1 MITGPILSTLLGAGL
16 KLVSNLVLGFIES
29 KQQKEAASRE
39 FDEHKLNAI
48 KALQSSTFSL
58 SKYIRPVVTIALV
71 GTYCYLM
78 IYYAWHPDIEYS
90 VMVPKEPG
98 IFAWI
103 FGSKEQIQQT
113 LTGGLMLASFV
124 DLIFMVAGFYYMP
137 SKRR

>member
-1 MITGPILSTLLGAGL
+1 MITGPIISTLMGAGL

-29 KQQKEAASRE
+29 RQQKEAASRE
-39 FDEHKLNAI
+39 FDSNKLKAI
-48 KALQSSTFSL
+48 QSLQGTAFSL
-58 SKYIRPVVTIALV
+58 SKYIRPFVTVAFV

-78 IYYAWHPDIEYS
+78 IYYAHNSEIEYS

-103 FGSKEQIQQT
+103 WGSKEQVQQT

-124 DLIFMVAGFYYMP
+124 DLVFMVAGFYYMP

>member
-1 MITGPILSTLLGAGL
+1 MITGPIISTLMGAGL

-29 KQQKEAASRE
+29 RQQKEAASRE
-39 FDEHKLNAI
+39 FDSNKLKAI
-48 KALQSSTFSL
+48 QSLQGTAFSL
-58 SKYIRPVVTIALV
+58 SKYIRPFVTVAFV

-78 IYYAWHPDIEYS
+78 VYYAHNSEIEYS

-103 FGSKEQIQQT
+103 WGSKEQVQQT

-124 DLIFMVAGFYYMP
+124 DLVFMVAGFYYMP

>member
-16 KLVSNLVLGFIES
+16 KLSSNLVLGFIES
-29 KQQKEAASRE
+29 RQQKRIAKNE
-39 FDEHKLNAI
+39 FDSNKLKAI
-48 KALQSSTFSL
+48 QSLQGIAFSL
-58 SKYIRPVVTIALV
+58 AKYVRPLVTLALV

-78 IYYAWHPDIEYS
+78 IYYAHNPQIEYT

-98 IFAWI
+98 VFAWV
-103 FGSKEQIQQT
+103 FGSKEQVEQT